1 MARITVED
9 CIKQVR
15 NQYDLV
21 ILAKE
26 RTVQLGRGAAPS
38 VDPENDKKPV
48 IALREIGESKITPK
62 ELEESIVN
70 KLRRIPDYQEE
81 EDLEEI
87 DNDTFR
93 QMYQGGLSKSEME
106 KSATR
111 KFTARVPRIEP
122 KPLKETEEVN
132 VEAESTEEV
141 NVEAESTEE
150 VNVEAESNVSSSTDE
165 SIEVEAES
173 NIKEVQ
179 EDLIT
184 TEENLDGSVDND
196 ASDNVDAVEENQ
208 LSEDIN
214 EISSS
219 EELSAED
226 DPTKED

>member
-48 IALREIGESKITPK
+48 IALREIGESKITPA

-81 EDLEEI
+81 EDLEEL

-111 KFTARVPRIEP
+111 KFTARVPKIEP
-122 KPLKETEEVN
+122 KPIKEIEEVD
-132 VEAESTEEV
+132 VASEIAASESTDD
-141 NVEAESTEE
+141 NFQTESTTQETLE
-150 VNVEAESNVSSSTDE
+150 ESNPVEEHLEE
-165 SIEVEAES
+165 SIENDVTNDLDSIEES
-173 NIKEVQ
+173 H
-179 EDLIT
+179 L
-184 TEENLDGSVDND
+184 TEESI
-196 ASDNVDAVEENQ
+196 ET
-208 LSEDIN
+208 
-214 EISSS
+214 SSS
-219 EELSAED
+219 EDLSTQED
-226 DPTKED
+226 TVKED

>member
-38 VDPENDKKPV
+38 VDPEDDKKPV
-48 IALREIGESKITPK
+48 IALREIGETKISPA

-70 KLRRIPDYQEE
+70 KLRLIPDYQEE
-81 EDLEEI
+81 EDLEEV

-93 QMYQGGLSKSEME
+93 QMYQGGLSKSEVE

-111 KFTARVPRIEP
+111 KFTARVPKIEP
-122 KPLKETEEVN
+122 KPSKEVEVVEEVNLEN
-132 VEAESTEEV
+132 VEAETQTSQITDDTISTEEDL
-141 NVEAESTEE
+141 EASVDNE
-150 VNVEAESNVSSSTDE
+150 VSDNETV
-165 SIEVEAES
+165 
-173 NIKEVQ
+173 
-179 EDLIT
+179 
-184 TEENLDGSVDND
+184 TEENQS
-196 ASDNVDAVEENQ
+196 
-208 LSEDIN
+208 SEDIT

-219 EELSAED
+219 EELSVD
-226 DPTKED
+226 DDTTKED

>member
-1 MARITVED
+1 
-9 CIKQVR
+9 
-15 NQYDLV
+15 
-21 ILAKE
+21 
-26 RTVQLGRGAAPS
+26 
-38 VDPENDKKPV
+38 
-48 IALREIGESKITPK
+48 
-62 ELEESIVN
+62 
-70 KLRRIPDYQEE
+70 
-81 EDLEEI
+81 
-87 DNDTFR
+87 
-93 QMYQGGLSKSEME
+93 ME

-132 VEAESTEEV
+132 VET
-141 NVEAESTEE
+141 
-150 VNVEAESNVSSSTDE
+150 ESNVSSSTDE

-184 TEENLDGSVDND
+184 TEENLDGSIEND
-196 ASDNVDAVEENQ
+196 TSDNVDAVEENQ

-219 EELSAED
+219 EEVSAED

>member
-48 IALREIGESKITPK
+48 IALREIGESKITPA

-81 EDLEEI
+81 EDLEEL

-111 KFTARVPRIEP
+111 KFTARVPKIEP
-122 KPLKETEEVN
+122 KPIKEIEEVK
-132 VEAESTEEV
+132 VASEIAATESTHD
-141 NVEAESTEE
+141 NLQIESTTQETLE
-150 VNVEAESNVSSSTDE
+150 ESNPVEEHLEE
-165 SIEVEAES
+165 SIENDVTNDLDSIEES
-173 NIKEVQ
+173 H
-179 EDLIT
+179 L
-184 TEENLDGSVDND
+184 TEESI
-196 ASDNVDAVEENQ
+196 ET
-208 LSEDIN
+208 
-214 EISSS
+214 SSS
-219 EELSAED
+219 EDLSTQED
-226 DPTKED
+226 TVKED

>member
-141 NVEAESTEE
+141 NVEAES
-150 VNVEAESNVSSSTDE
+150 NVSSSTDE

-196 ASDNVDAVEENQ
+196 VSDNVDAVEENQ